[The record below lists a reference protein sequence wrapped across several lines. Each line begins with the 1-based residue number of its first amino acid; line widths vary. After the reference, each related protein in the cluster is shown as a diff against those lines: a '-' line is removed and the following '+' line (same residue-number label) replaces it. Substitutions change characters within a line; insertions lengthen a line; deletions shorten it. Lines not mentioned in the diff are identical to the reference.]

1 VGWEEVINI
10 NNKDTSL
17 AFVINFNNKDASLA
31 FFIICVRLRPLPSA
45 VCLFLQ
51 KTDRYLHDLES
62 CHQVILRCIIVHP
75 SDSNDSASSV

>member
-17 AFVINFNNKDASLA
+17 AFVV
-31 FFIICVRLRPLPSA
+31 ICVRLRPLSTA

-51 KTDRYLHDLES
+51 KTDRYLHDS
-62 CHQVILRCIIVHP
+62 NKSSTRCKNFTVYYPDVYLQLNMFRAFSRP
-75 SDSNDSASSV
+75 SSGAQ